1 MEFIKAYL
9 AKRKNED
16 TLRSLLN
23 LDTRGPGM
31 IVRQGLKYVDFS
43 SNDYLGLSK
52 HPKLIEA
59 AREALEKYGVGT
71 GASRLLSGDLKLH
84 HLLEEETASFKH
96 KERALVF
103 NSGYHANLGIIPAF
117 AGKNDVIF
125 SDNLCHASQIDG
137 AILSRAA
144 RFLFRHN
151 DMEHLEDLL
160 KNERPKF
167 DKALILT
174 ESVFSLDGAKAP
186 LRLFV
191 ELKQRYNCVLMV
203 DEAHATGIFGN
214 HGRGLVES
222 EGLSEDVDLIMG
234 TFSKALGGFGAYLA
248 ASRLVI
254 DYLINSA
261 RSFIYSTALPC
272 SIIAANLAALEVCK
286 NEPWRGPALLD
297 RAQRFRTALG
307 DAGWSVSGDSQ
318 IIPVM
323 IGESKTA
330 LSYAKILLEKGFQ
343 VLPIRPPTVPEGT
356 SRFRFSLCYEHTE
369 EEVNAVVEAMKEL
382 KRYHEKCSDMKLQDR
397 KR

>member
-9 AKRKNED
+9 AKRKNEN
-16 TLRSLLN
+16 TLRSLLA
-23 LDTRGPGM
+23 LDARGPGV
-31 IVRQGLKYVDFS
+31 IVRQGRKYVDFS
-43 SNDYLGLSK
+43 SNDYLGLSR
-52 HPKLIEA
+52 HPKLIDA
-59 AREALEKYGVGT
+59 SRKALEIYGVGT

-84 HLLEEETASFKH
+84 HILEEETALFKH
-96 KERALVF
+96 KESALFF
-103 NSGYHANLGIIPAF
+103 NSGYHANVGVIPVF
-117 AGKNDVIF
+117 TGKNDVIF
-125 SDNLCHASQIDG
+125 SDSLCHASQIDG

-160 KNERPKF
+160 KKERSKF
-167 DKALILT
+167 EKSLILT
-174 ESVFSLDGAKAP
+174 ESVFSMDGDLAP
-186 LRLFV
+186 LKSMV
-191 ELKQRYNCVLMV
+191 ELKDRYDCVLMV
-203 DEAHATGIFGN
+203 DEAHATGVFGN
-214 HGRGLVES
+214 HGRGVVDA
-222 EGLSEDVDLIMG
+222 EGLSDHVDLIMG
-234 TFSKALGGFGAYLA
+234 TFSKALGGFGAYIA
-248 ASRLVI
+248 ASRLVT

-272 SIIAANLAALEVCK
+272 SIVAANLAALEVCK

-323 IGESKTA
+323 IGDSKTA
-330 LSYAKILLEKGFQ
+330 LNYAKILLEKGFQ

-369 EEVNAVVEAMKEL
+369 EEVNGVVEAMGEL
-382 KRYHEKCSDMKLQDR
+382 KRYHEKCSDVKLQD
-397 KR
+397 

>member
-9 AKRKNED
+9 AKRKNEN
-16 TLRSLLN
+16 TLRSLLS
-23 LDTRGPGM
+23 LDARSPGM
-31 IVRQGLKYVDFS
+31 IVRHGQKYVDFS

-52 HPKLIEA
+52 HPKLIDA
-59 AREALEKYGVGT
+59 ARQALEVYGVGA

-84 HLLEEETASFKH
+84 HVLEEETASFKH
-96 KERALVF
+96 KESALFF
-103 NSGYHANLGIIPAF
+103 NSGYHANVGVIPAF
-117 AGKNDVIF
+117 AGKHDVIC
-125 SDNLCHASQIDG
+125 SDSLCHASQIDG

-151 DMEHLEDLL
+151 DMDHLDNLL
-160 KNERPKF
+160 KKERSKF

-174 ESVFSLDGAKAP
+174 ESVFSMDGDLAP
-186 LRLFV
+186 LRSLV
-191 ELKQRYNCVLMV
+191 ELKERYNCVLMV

-214 HGRGLVES
+214 QGRGLVDA
-222 EGLSEDVDLIMG
+222 EGLSEHVDLIMG
-234 TFSKALGGFGAYLA
+234 TFSKALGGFGAYIA
-248 ASRLVI
+248 TSRLVT

-272 SIIAANLAALEVCK
+272 SIVAANLAALQICK
-286 NEPWRGPALLD
+286 NEPWLGPTLLD
-297 RAQRFRTALG
+297 RAQKFRAALSK
-307 DAGWSVSGDSQ
+307 DDWDVSGESQ

-330 LSYAKILLEKGFQ
+330 LDCARILLEKGFQ

-356 SRFRFSLCYEHTE
+356 SRFRFSLCYEHSDE
-369 EEVNAVVEAMKEL
+369 EINKVVEAMKEL
-382 KRYHEKCSDMKLQDR
+382 RHYHEDYKDMKLSDS

>member
-9 AKRKNED
+9 AKRKNEN
-16 TLRSLLN
+16 TLRSLLA

-59 AREALEKYGVGT
+59 ARQALEVYGVGT

-84 HLLEEETASFKH
+84 HILEEETASFKH
-96 KERALVF
+96 KESALFF
-103 NSGYHANLGIIPAF
+103 NSGYHTNVGVIPVF
-117 AGKNDVIF
+117 AGKNDAIF
-125 SDNLCHASQIDG
+125 SDSLCHASQIDG

-160 KNERPKF
+160 KDERSKF

-174 ESVFSLDGAKAP
+174 ESVFSMDGDLAP
-186 LRLFV
+186 LKSLV
-191 ELKQRYNCVLMV
+191 ELKDRYNCVLMV

-214 HGRGLVES
+214 QGRGLVES
-222 EGLSEDVDLIMG
+222 EGLSEHVDLIMG

-272 SIIAANLAALEVCK
+272 SIVAANLAALEVCR
-286 NEPWRGPALLD
+286 NEPWLGPALLD
-297 RAQRFRTALG
+297 RAQRFRMALG

-323 IGESKTA
+323 IGDSKTA
-330 LSYAKILLEKGFQ
+330 LNYAKILLEKGFQ

-356 SRFRFSLCYEHTE
+356 SRFRFSLCYEHPE

-382 KRYHEKCSDMKLQDR
+382 RHRHERYSDIKIS
-397 KR
+397 KE